1 MFREKIKPDARK
13 IASSMERGENR
24 EGSQRRQLKGSR
36 RILQTWALKEER
48 EAEGLKQKV
57 QHEQRP
63 RTVVVEGC

>member
-1 MFREKIKPDARK
+1 
-13 IASSMERGENR
+13 MERGENR
-24 EGSQRRQLKGSR
+24 EDSQRRQLKGSR
-36 RILQTWALKEER
+36 RTLQTWALKEER